1 VRGWKAALAAST
13 AAVTVA
19 LVAQAG
25 ATTTAAGQSVRF
37 TGAKRPAA
45 PAIAIPTPWCG
56 GAQVSA
62 ADRQPD
68 AAAGRQTH
76 VIYAFP
82 SDGVDRFAQVAS
94 GISSDIAS
102 IDDWWRR
109 QDPSR
114 TPRFDL
120 YAFPGCSTTYGRLD
134 LTRVQ
139 LSQPGSTFGGP
150 GEIGII
156 ANALFSVGF
165 DDPFKK
171 YVVLYDGP
179 VEVAEIC
186 GTSFVAPTEMSYSVI
201 YLQASVCP
209 NDLGGGAFTASVIV
223 HEFIH
228 NLGAVPFAAP
238 HICPDG
244 TAHVCDNPDD
254 LLYPE
259 SHGQGIDQLAL
270 DLGRDDYYG
279 HGGAWFDVQ
288 DSPWLEHLDAPDF
301 PLTVTI
307 EGPGAV
313 TSDLPGLACPPGCS
327 IAWDRGTVVTLSAK
341 ATGIGIFRGW
351 RGACSGQGTCT
362 LTMDAAKAVTAR
374 FVVPVRLAVRIA
386 GRGRVT
392 SAPAGISCPSACART
407 FDSGTRVTLRASATP
422 GWRFAGWR
430 GACRGVRVCVVTLA
444 RSASVAATF
453 RRR

>member
-1 VRGWKAALAAST
+1 VRAWKAALAASI
-13 AAVTVA
+13 AVVAVA
-19 LVAQAG
+19 LVAHAG
-25 ATTTAAGQSVRF
+25 ATTAGDQSLRF
-37 TGAKRPAA
+37 AGAKRPAA
-45 PAIAIPTPWCG
+45 PAVAIPTPWCG
-56 GAQVSA
+56 GAEASA
-62 ADRQPD
+62 ADRQPE
-68 AAAGRQTH
+68 AVAGRQTH

-82 SDGVDRFAQVAS
+82 SDGADRFAQLAS
-94 GISSDIAS
+94 GISSDIAAL
-102 IDDWWRR
+102 DDWWRR
-109 QDPSR
+109 QDPAR

-120 YAFPGCSTTYGRLD
+120 YAFPGCPTTYGRLD
-134 LTRVQ
+134 ISRVQ
-139 LSQPGSTFGGP
+139 LPGPAAAFGGA
-150 GEIGII
+150 GQIGTI
-156 ANALFSVGF
+156 ARALFDLGF

-171 YVVLYDGP
+171 YIVLYDGA
-179 VEVAEIC
+179 VEAGDIC
-186 GTSFVAPTEMSYSVI
+186 GTSFVAPTEMSYSVV
-201 YLQASVCP
+201 YLQAGICP
-209 NDLGGGAFTASVIV
+209 NDLGTGAFTASVIV

-259 SHGQGIDQLAL
+259 SHGQGIDQLAM
-270 DLGRDDYYG
+270 DIGRDDYYG

-301 PLTVTI
+301 LLTVTI
-307 EGPGAV
+307 EGAGAV
-313 TSDLPGLACPPGCS
+313 ASDLPGLACPPGCS
-327 IAWDRGTVVTLSAK
+327 IAWDGGTVVTLSAQ
-341 ATGIGIFRGW
+341 AGGTGIFRGW

-362 LTMDAAKAVTAR
+362 LTLDAAKAVTAR
-374 FVVPVRLAVRIA
+374 FVVPLRLAVRIV

-422 GWRFAGWR
+422 GWRFAGWT
-430 GACRGVRVCVVTLA
+430 GACRGLRACVVTLA
-444 RSASVAATF
+444 RAASVAATF